1 MLILSS
7 FVKKIGLFGP
17 KITYF
22 TNFFCFFQ
30 QFSISLHK
38 N

>member
-1 MLILSS
+1 MLILNS
-7 FVKKIGLFGP
+7 FVNKFGLFGP

-30 QFSISLHK
+30 LFSISLHK